1 MNIFISVKT
10 IPVRLIPALD
20 VTGDFASC
28 AARTLNE
35 HFVVTMII
43 CILYIKHLFTNSRNK
58 EKVNPFMKMMDK
70 WKNTRTLEKR
80 FHINRIHS
88 VTQTNVR
95 SLCVCVCV

>member
-10 IPVRLIPALD
+10 ITVRLIPPLD
-20 VTGDFASC
+20 VTGFFASC

-70 WKNTRTLEKR
+70 WKRGFISTEFTVLLR
-80 FHINRIHS
+80 
-88 VTQTNVR
+88 QT
-95 SLCVCVCV
+95 SDPCVCVCVCVCV